1 MKRKILFKS
10 FYLILILAV
19 FCSSYVLPLYAEGPM
34 TMAEL
39 QKRLLELEK
48 TVAKQQQII
57 SQYELVHDQ
66 QAVAIED
73 ADKAHVGKVHA
84 RTKKGS
90 IFALPA
96 MPGNLKIGANLTGIV
111 QGSPETKLWGD
122 RNRPEIGGSYQAS
135 ITITNEF
142 ENVDGL
148 ALATLRVGQGDGIE
162 DDLTLYSNTDN
173 NAWGFDYLTL
183 SEVWY
188 EQRLFDKK
196 LVVNVGK
203 LDPTVFFDNN
213 RYANSDPTQFLA
225 RIFNNSPVIEF
236 PDHSGA
242 VRVGAYP
249 FEWLELGYLVMAGNP
264 NMDNLQSDLFH
275 VGRVILKPR
284 IYDRQ
289 GNYRF
294 LAWRNNNDHTRWD
307 DPSDT
312 NQPAYGFSISCD
324 QEITDIFGI
333 FWKFGWQ
340 DPDVYNPA
348 NTANVYDNALL
359 NRYPDIN
366 NFSLEYMWS
375 AGAQLKGTP
384 WGREKDFCGIAVAQ
398 AFASEEMKDALSEV
412 SDNRRDAKPEGH
424 LEAYYNYHFN
434 QYLAVSPSVQLIW
447 NPYGGDA
454 EGREVISV
462 YTLRTHVDF

>member
-1 MKRKILFKS
+1 MKTTILFKS
-10 FYLILILAV
+10 FCCLFILLV
-19 FCSSYVLPLYAEGPM
+19 FCSLYALPLHAEGTM
-34 TMAEL
+34 SMAEL

-48 TVAKQQQII
+48 TVAVQQKII
-57 SQYELVHDQ
+57 AQYKEVHETQ
-66 QAVAIED
+66 EKEHTRIEET
-73 ADKAHVGKVHA
+73 KVGKVHA
-84 RTKKGS
+84 RQDKGS

-96 MPGNLKIGANLTGIV
+96 MPGSLKIGANLTGIV
-111 QGSPETKLWGD
+111 QGSPDAKLWGD
-122 RNRPEIGGSYQAS
+122 RNRPEIGGSYQAN
-135 ITITNEF
+135 ITISNEF

-148 ALATLRVGQGDGIE
+148 ALATLRVGQGNGIE
-162 DDLTLYSNTDN
+162 DDLTVYSNTDN
-173 NAWGFDYLTL
+173 NNWGFDYLTL
-183 SEVWY
+183 SEIWY

-225 RIFNNSPVIEF
+225 RVFNNSPVIEF

-249 FEWLELGYLVMAGNP
+249 FEWLELGYLVMAGNSE
-264 NMDNLQSDLFH
+264 MDNLQSDLFH
-275 VGRVILKPR
+275 IGRVILKPR

-294 LAWRNNNDHTRWD
+294 LVWRNNNDHTRWD

-312 NQPAYGFSISCD
+312 NEPAYGFSISCD

-340 DPDVYNPA
+340 TPDVYNPA
-348 NTANVYDNALL
+348 NTSNVYDNALL
-359 NRYPDIN
+359 GSYPDIN

-375 AGAQLKGTP
+375 AGAQLNGTP

-398 AFASEEMKDALSEV
+398 VFASDDMKDALANATN
-412 SDNRRDAKPEGH
+412 NRREGKTEGH

-447 NPYGGDA
+447 NPYGGDS